1 MEKNSPI
8 KQEPSSVTS
17 RINWQERDNEILLRV
32 TEVVE
37 EIMNSEEKP
46 ERITISL
53 IGSKLGIRSLIEK
66 HLSKLS
72 RTKKCLEENIE
83 STKDFQIRRIEW
95 AIKELKLQGKE
106 LKPWKIYRMA
116 GIRIEHYEELK
127 EVMDILVN
135 NAEND
140 YL

>member
-8 KQEPSSVTS
+8 KQGASSVTS

-53 IGSKLGIRSLIEK
+53 IGSKLGIRYLIEK
-66 HLSKLS
+66 HLSKLP

-83 STKDFQIRRIEW
+83 STKDFLIRRIEW

-106 LKPWKIYRMA
+106 LKPWVIFKVA
-116 GIRIEHYEELK
+116 GIRTEYQGYLMQEVEER
-127 EVMDILVN
+127 IQW
-135 NAEND
+135 
-140 YL
+140 